1 MAKKSAARKIE
12 EHLQARERG
21 KTHYALADKLLDE
34 LITELKPGTEIE
46 LSDGRVARLVD
57 NFADGKNKHFKPT
70 GVARFEIGL
79 SRK

>member
-1 MAKKSAARKIE
+1 MPKTSAARKIE
-12 EHLQARERG
+12 QHLEARERG
-21 KTHYALADKLLDE
+21 KTHYALADRLLDE
-34 LITELKPGTEIE
+34 LIKTLKPGQEVK

-70 GVARFEIGL
+70 GVSRFEIGL